1 MTSLTTRQRD
11 ILKVLLKEDQPIGT
25 GEIANCVQ
33 LSARQVNYSMKG
45 IDHWL
50 KNRNARIQTKPGVGI
65 IIDCPPDQKLIIIH
79 ELEGASRLQLV
90 LTPEQ
95 RQQLIYF
102 YLLFETQ
109 PVILAQLAQMAKVS
123 RTTILADLDVIA
135 EWAASQ
141 DIHLER
147 KQNYGI
153 WIQSTEKDRQQAIL
167 RFLWREYPTEQSQFS
182 ISFQKGL
189 IFLLEADA
197 HFLPLV
203 EKINKILHLVNM
215 KKIFN
220 KVVLVED
227 FLGGRF
233 TDDAVLFLALAISV
247 LEVRVRLGQHM
258 ETPAA
263 LVRELKSLPVWDAA
277 TRLVSSLEEEKP
289 NTWQEGDITYLAMN
303 FLSSPRVDNWP
314 GELDQENVIKEL
326 SDELMNEISSS
337 YQLEDLKIDPILRDG
352 LVNHLIPVCNQQK
365 FNLWFPRTQ
374 SGLLK
379 AEKYTKEYNLASSLI
394 NIIQKHTTVELP
406 EEEISMIAALLRAAY
421 IRLRPHFFKQVLVI
435 CPAGMATAQL
445 LTARLS
451 TRFPHLG
458 KLTVISFREI
468 SQEKIDQADLIITL
482 MPMPEEMVQGKPVIQ
497 VSPQLLPEDVEAIT
511 AFLT

>member
-11 ILKVLLKEDQPIGT
+11 ILKVLLKVDHPIGT
-25 GEIANCVQ
+25 GEIANSVQ
-33 LSARQVNYSMKG
+33 LSARQVNYSMRG

-50 KNRNARIQTKPGVGI
+50 KSRDARIQTKPGVGI
-65 IIDCPPDQKLIIIH
+65 VLDCPPDQKTRIIN

-90 LTPEQ
+90 LAPEQ

-109 PVILAQLAQMAKVS
+109 PVILAQLAQLAKVS

-135 EWAASQ
+135 EWADSQ
-141 DIHLER
+141 GIHLER

-167 RFLWREYPTEQSQFS
+167 SFLWKEYPTEQFLFS

-189 IFLLEADA
+189 IFSLGADA

-203 EKINKILHLVNM
+203 EKINTILHLVNM

-233 TDDAVLFLALAISV
+233 TDDAVLFLALVLSV
-247 LEVRVRLGQHM
+247 LDVRVRLGQHM
-258 ETPAA
+258 ETPAW
-263 LVRELKSLPVWDAA
+263 LISQLNTLPVWDAA
-277 TRLVSSLEEEKP
+277 SRMVESLNEDILITWKEE
-289 NTWQEGDITYLAMN
+289 DIAYVAMYI
-303 FLSSPRVDNWP
+303 LSSSRVESWP
-314 GELDQENVIKEL
+314 STQEQDQLIQDLSNQLLNEVGKSYNLDALIN
-326 SDELMNEISSS
+326 
-337 YQLEDLKIDPILRDG
+337 DPTLREG
-352 LVNHLIPVCNQQK
+352 LVNHLIPVSNQK
-365 FNLWFPRTQ
+365 RFDLWVPRIQ
-374 SGLLK
+374 SGLTQRD
-379 AEKYTKEYNLASSLI
+379 KYFKEFSLANSLMEIINRNLEL
-394 NIIQKHTTVELP
+394 NLP

-421 IRLRPHFFKQVLVI
+421 IRQRPHHFKQVLVI

-445 LTARLS
+445 LIARLS

-458 KLTVISFREI
+458 KLTVISFREL
-468 SQEKIDQADLIITL
+468 SQDKVDQADLIITL
-482 MPMPEEMVQGKPVIQ
+482 MPLPEEFLQDKPVIQ

-511 AFLT
+511 SFLT